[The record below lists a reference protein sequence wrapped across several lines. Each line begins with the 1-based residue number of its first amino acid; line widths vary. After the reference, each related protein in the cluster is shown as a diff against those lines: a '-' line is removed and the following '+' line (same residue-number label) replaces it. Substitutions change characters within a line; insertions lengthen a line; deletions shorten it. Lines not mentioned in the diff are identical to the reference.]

1 MVKQSQY
8 AFLQTIR
15 VGKSILKVSNGDYP
29 FGEMLKREH
38 LRERFPIIIV
48 PVSAFVQHVGSDART
63 DREIRHDIF
72 CTAGEHQV
80 IADMRWKI

>member
-1 MVKQSQY
+1 
-8 AFLQTIR
+8 
-15 VGKSILKVSNGDYP
+15 
-29 FGEMLKREH
+29 MLKREH
-38 LRERFPIIIV
+38 VRERFPIIIV